1 MAIVT
6 IIASVFK
13 TLQSDAVIC
22 KKQIKYHFTKFIK
35 QTFFEVF
42 QACGFLSLIK
52 ALGRH
57 QKSTLQK
64 QPPEVLYGKGYL
76 KKKNCKIHRKKLCQ
90 SFFFNE
96 VAGLEPCNFI
106 KIETLAQVFPVNFF
120 FWNF

>member
-64 QPPEVLYGKGYL
+64 QPPEVLYGKGFL
-76 KKKNCKIHRKKLCQ
+76 KKKLQNSQEKAVPEFL
-90 SFFFNE
+90 F
-96 VAGLEPCNFI
+96 
-106 KIETLAQVFPVNFF
+106 
-120 FWNF
+120 